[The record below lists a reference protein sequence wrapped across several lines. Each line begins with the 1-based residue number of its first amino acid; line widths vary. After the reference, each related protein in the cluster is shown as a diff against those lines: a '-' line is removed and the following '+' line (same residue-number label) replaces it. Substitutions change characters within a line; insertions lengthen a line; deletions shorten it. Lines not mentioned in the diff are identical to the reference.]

1 MKLFNKILFT
11 LSVVLLSP
19 VAAFSQE
26 AEASSAISQNFV
38 LMAIV
43 TVLALTIIV
52 LIAVIYVLSS
62 LRNSIKEQEN
72 TKKAEAGIEVVETPG
87 WWTIFMGKMTDEV
100 PIEEE
105 DSILLDHNYD
115 GIQELDNHLPPWWK
129 YLFYLTIVFG
139 IVYLLNYHIF
149 NVSPLSDEEYQI
161 EVAEAQ
167 AQAEARQAAMA
178 TTEDAIDESNIQFS
192 DDPTH
197 LSNGEQIFV
206 RQCASC
212 HMADGGGGIGPNLTD
227 EFWLHGGS
235 MADIYSTIKVGVP
248 DKGMISWEPLLSP
261 TQIRD
266 VSSYIMTMVGTTP
279 ANPKAPQ
286 GDRYIPETLEEPAS
300 ETDSAAVDSE
310 EGQEMAS
317 VSTP

>member
-11 LSVVLLSP
+11 LLAVILAP

-26 AEASSAISQNFV
+26 AESGETISQDFV
-38 LMAIV
+38 LLSIV
-43 TVLALTIIV
+43 TVLSLTIIV

-62 LRNSIKEQEN
+62 LRNSIKEQEVA
-72 TKKAEAGIEVVETPG
+72 KKIEAGIEVVETPG
-87 WWTIFMGKMTDEV
+87 WWTIFMGKMTDDV

-105 DSILLDHNYD
+105 ESILLDHNYD

-139 IVYLLNYHIF
+139 VVYLLDYHVFQI
-149 NVSPLSDEEYQI
+149 SPLSDEEYQI
-161 EVAEAQ
+161 EVAEAE
-167 AQAEARQAAMA
+167 AAAEARQAALA
-178 TTEDAIDESNIQFS
+178 TTEGAFDESNIEFS

-197 LSNGEQIFV
+197 LSSGQQIFV

-212 HMADGGGGIGPNLTD
+212 HQEDGGGGIGPNLTD

-235 MADIYSTIKVGVP
+235 MTDIYNTVKVGVP
-248 DKGMISWEPLLSP
+248 EKGMISWEPLLSP
-261 TQIRD
+261 AQIRD
-266 VSSYIMTMVGTTP
+266 VSSYIMTLVGTTP

-286 GDRYIPETLEEPAS
+286 GERYVPEAVEEPVQESDTTSVQS
-300 ETDSAAVDSE
+300 EDSQEIAAVS
-310 EGQEMAS
+310 
-317 VSTP
+317 P